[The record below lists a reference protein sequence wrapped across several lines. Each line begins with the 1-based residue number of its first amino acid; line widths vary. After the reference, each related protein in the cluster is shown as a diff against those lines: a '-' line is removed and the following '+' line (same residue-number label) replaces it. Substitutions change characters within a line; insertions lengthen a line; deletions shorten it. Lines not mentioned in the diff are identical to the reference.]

1 MANKKLL
8 AATLA
13 ESLASKQPFLS
24 LLSAQQNPA
33 DRPSPPSSRPVR
45 SSELPPPL
53 TRSHTLPRPEGPDR
67 SLIDNSP
74 SPVEPEPVATK
85 KAKRTRRKFSEGE
98 KRAIV
103 TRVLDGGERPVGVA
117 SELSLQSSTMSRWLA
132 AERQRRAYAE
142 RGKKRS
148 ATVAAKKALAA
159 PAPEPTLM
167 SAPSAPARPEPVAV
181 TGPLHSFE
189 DWLRVVVR
197 AEVRAALREA
207 LAGGLGK

>member
-24 LLSAQQNPA
+24 LLSNGASNPA
-33 DRPSPPSSRPVR
+33 DRPSPPSSRPVPPPVSR
-45 SSELPPPL
+45 SHALPP
-53 TRSHTLPRPEGPDR
+53 PEGPDR
-67 SLIDNSP
+67 SLIDPTP
-74 SPVEPEPVATK
+74 SPVKTEPVAGK
-85 KAKRTRRKFSEGE
+85 KKVRRKFSDEE
-98 KRAIV
+98 KSAIAS
-103 TRVLDGGERPVGVA
+103 RVLDGEKRTDVMAATGVVGSV
-117 SELSLQSSTMSRWLA
+117 MSRWLDK
-132 AERQRRAYAE
+132 ERKRRANAA
-142 RGKKRS
+142 RGAARS
-148 ATVAAKKALAA
+148 ATMQARKLAKQSGKAP
-159 PAPEPTLM
+159 PAEPTL
-167 SAPSAPARPEPVAV
+167 ASAPARPEPIAA